1 MFMIRLPT
9 SELNFVRQ
17 HGVTLLESLLTIFI
31 LAFGILGLANLAAKM
46 QTVEVESYAR
56 SQALILLEDMAARLS
71 AHRSI
76 AATYITTSPLGTG
89 DTQPTDCSGTALG
102 TARDQCEWSRA
113 LKGNTEL
120 SGGSAVGA
128 MIDGRGCVEQLAG
141 VDPPSYRITVAWQG
155 LSPTIAPGVGCGQ
168 GLYGPDDALRRTVVK
183 VVSVANLGP

>member
-1 MFMIRLPT
+1 MIGRSSRQPDL
-9 SELNFVRQ
+9 VRQ
-17 HGVTLLESLLTIFI
+17 RGVTLLESLLTIFI

-46 QTVEVESYAR
+46 QAVEVESYAR
-56 SQALILLEDMAARLS
+56 SQALILLEDMTARLS

-102 TARDQCEWSRA
+102 AARDQCEWSKA
-113 LKGNTEL
+113 LRGNTEL

-128 MIDGRGCVEQLAG
+128 MIDGRGCIEQVAG
-141 VDPPSYRITVAWQG
+141 VDPASYRITVAWQG
-155 LSPTIAPGVGCGQ
+155 LSPTIVPGVGCGQ
-168 GLYGPDDALRRTVVK
+168 GLYGPDDALRRAVAK